1 MSKNCPTG
9 TCGFTGKGIDR
20 ILLCVDGS
28 PGSKK
33 AAQKARDMA
42 LSFGAEVLILHVLT
56 PFEESTFLAK
66 SAKGIVGDVESR
78 MVDAANIMEN
88 AKVLYETKTLVGN
101 AAEKILEV
109 AEDDD
114 KPYDLIVLGSKG
126 ASQVGRFLMGSVAHA
141 VTQSSKVPVLVV
153 P

>member
-1 MSKNCPTG
+1 MAKNCPTG
-9 TCGFTGKGIDR
+9 TCGITGKGIDR

-56 PFEESTFLAK
+56 PIEESSFLAK
-66 SAKGIVGDVESR
+66 SSKGIVSDVESR
-78 MVDAANIMEN
+78 LYDAAAIMES
-88 AKVLYETKTLVGN
+88 AKVLYETKTMVGN

-109 AEDDD
+109 AENEDT
-114 KPYDLIVLGSKG
+114 PYDLIVLGSKG
-126 ASQVGRFLMGSVAHA
+126 SSQVGRFLMGSVALA
-141 VTQSSKVPVLVV
+141 VTQSSRVPVLVV